1 MRSGR
6 TDRPAGGVANK
17 PGTFRPALPKDAHG
31 VLKLF
36 AIAARA
42 ACAAPGTI
50 DAINARLELVAAK
63 LVAPESF
70 AAQEC
75 LRLWRLFARVANL
88 PKEHLRHEA
97 GLAFCRDLDALGQ
110 RLDLAPL
117 MEWQE
122 LPDQLDD
129 ANAEGEGAGEVEVT
143 HADRPLATLAAV
155 REEARAH
162 KATLAAGVV
171 FAAPV
176 TARLLA
182 SLDANERRR
191 AFEQMVGAGVMGRSE
206 VNLLIRFMLK
216 GDALGSGDTLLTE
229 ILQRLGR
236 WLAQ

>member
-1 MRSGR
+1 VENVRSGR
-6 TDRPAGGVANK
+6 TDRPAGGAK
-17 PGTFRPALPKDAHG
+17 AGTFRPALPKDAHG

-42 ACAAPGTI
+42 ACASPDTI
-50 DAINARLELVAAK
+50 DAINARLSLIAGK
-63 LVAPESF
+63 LVAPEAF

-75 LRLWRLFARVANL
+75 LRLWKLFARVANL
-88 PKEHLRHEA
+88 PKEQLRQEA

-117 MEWQE
+117 MEWQDI
-122 LPDQLDD
+122 PDQLEEPG
-129 ANAEGEGAGEVEVT
+129 AEGEGDVEVT

-155 REEARAH
+155 REEARVH
-162 KATLAAGVV
+162 KATLAPGVV
-171 FAAPV
+171 FPAAM
-176 TARLLA
+176 TAQLLA
-182 SLDANERRR
+182 SLDTNERRR
-191 AFEQMVGAGVMGRSE
+191 TFDQMVGAGVMGRSE

>member
-1 MRSGR
+1 MENVRSGR
-6 TDRPAGGVANK
+6 TDRPAGGAQA
-17 PGTFRPALPKDAHG
+17 GTFRPALPKDAHG
-31 VLKLF
+31 VLRLF

-50 DAINARLELVAAK
+50 DAINARLDLISGK

-75 LRLWRLFARVANL
+75 LRLWKLFARVANL

-122 LPDQLDD
+122 LPEQLDD
-129 ANAEGEGAGEVEVT
+129 PNAEGEGEVEVT

-155 REEARAH
+155 REEAQAH
-162 KATLAAGVV
+162 KATLPAGAI
-171 FAAPV
+171 FPAPV

-182 SLDANERRR
+182 SLDANERRQ

>member
-6 TDRPAGGVANK
+6 TDRPTAGIPA
-17 PGTFRPALPKDAHG
+17 GTFRPALPKDAHG
-31 VLKLF
+31 VLRLF

-50 DAINARLELVAAK
+50 DAINARLQLIADK
-63 LVAPESF
+63 LLAPESF

-75 LRLWRLFARVANL
+75 LRLWKLFARVANL

-122 LPDQLDD
+122 LPDQLNEP
-129 ANAEGEGAGEVEVT
+129 NAEGEGDVEVT

-155 REEARAH
+155 RGEAQAR
-162 KATLAAGVV
+162 KAALHGEAFPAS
-171 FAAPV
+171 V
-176 TARLLA
+176 TAQLLA
-182 SLDANERRR
+182 SLDADERRR
-191 AFEQMVGAGVMGRSE
+191 AFEQMVGAGIMGRSE
-206 VNLLIRFMLK
+206 VNLLIRFMVK